1 MAVAENQK
9 LRYGMYTEEDYNCN
23 EKRFSNAMQWGTAKM
38 TNAKILK
45 GHSQ

>member
-23 EKRFSNAMQWGTAKM
+23 EKRFSNETLLKCKM
-38 TNAKILK
+38 LNAKILK